1 MIVSLFTSDLSSIS
15 ASSFSLSHLELTGV
29 VDDKDAAPELSE
41 SEQQEILMMRN
52 TEHLYLK
59 MVDSMCPSISG
70 HHEVKRGI
78 LLQLFGGVHKVTGE
92 GLSLRGD
99 INVW

>member
-1 MIVSLFTSDLSSIS
+1 MISSTSSSYFMID
-15 ASSFSLSHLELTGV
+15 LTGV
-29 VDDKDAAPELSE
+29 GDDKESAPELSDA
-41 SEQQEILMMRN
+41 EQAEILMMRN
-52 TEHLYLK
+52 SEHLYNK

-78 LLQLFGGVHKVTGE
+78 LLQLFGGVHKVTSE
-92 GLSLRGD
+92 GISLRGD